1 MIPKYLT
8 LKDIEHINSHK
19 YKSGGNSFLD
29 NYMDIFWN
37 ESVKYIP
44 KVILF

>member
-1 MIPKYLT
+1 MLIEYLT
-8 LKDIEHINSHK
+8 SSEIDSIRLHK

-37 ESVKYIP
+37 GIVKYIP
-44 KVILF
+44 KVAL